1 MGRRFSKALD
11 VSLEEQ
17 DDDSTV
23 VSLHNDGAHVFAC
36 RPLHWH
42 SVQHVGSVASFP
54 FAIIFSAKE
63 GHSSLVHIT
72 SLSGSVLPGSRLSQ
86 VQSESEPEGF
96 GVSPPLDSTFS
107 LATLTVL
114 YPVQEVDRAT
124 LRA

>member
-42 SVQHVGSVASFP
+42 SAALAREDS
-54 FAIIFSAKE
+54 
-63 GHSSLVHIT
+63 
-72 SLSGSVLPGSRLSQ
+72 SRLSLYNFFPP
-86 VQSESEPEGF
+86 SLREGLNMNLSNLL
-96 GVSPPLDSTFS
+96 V
-107 LATLTVL
+107 TLTVL

>member
-42 SVQHVGSVASFP
+42 SAALALAREVLVFP
-54 FAIIFSAKE
+54 LTIFFRQ
-63 GHSSLVHIT
+63 G
-72 SLSGSVLPGSRLSQ
+72 
-86 VQSESEPEGF
+86 
-96 GVSPPLDSTFS
+96 
-107 LATLTVL
+107 
-114 YPVQEVDRAT
+114 
-124 LRA
+124 